1 MIGKIN
7 TQKLHFYFDEQI
19 SPMGAFLGSFEA
31 CLATVMEVNIL
42 FLHKVVQN
50 SPKYPLLKGN
60 VDNSIRSIDKFLTGK
75 PLQH

>member
-1 MIGKIN
+1 
-7 TQKLHFYFDEQI
+7 
-19 SPMGAFLGSFEA
+19 MGALAWSFRPH
-31 CLATVMEVNIL
+31 LAAVMEVDIL

-60 VDNSIRSIDKFLTGK
+60 VDNLIRSIDKFLTGK